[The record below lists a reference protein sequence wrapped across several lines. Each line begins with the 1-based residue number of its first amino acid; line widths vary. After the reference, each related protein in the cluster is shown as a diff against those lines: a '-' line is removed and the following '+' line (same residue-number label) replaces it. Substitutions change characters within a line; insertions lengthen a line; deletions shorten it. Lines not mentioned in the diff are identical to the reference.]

1 MTSTTYNATKVFVA
15 GVVVGA
21 FVLEGFSWLTRD
33 ARAPFCLIPFPPPSA
48 TYCCTGDPQ
57 ATPQQRCKCTECG
70 MNPVPPAD
78 FAKPNG

>member
-33 ARAPFCLIPFPPPSA
+33 ARAPFCLIPFPPASV
-48 TYCCTGDPQ
+48 TYCCTADAQ
-57 ATPQQRCKCTECG
+57 AAPQQRCKCTECG
-70 MNPVPPAD
+70 MKPAASTD
-78 FAKPNG
+78 SAKTER